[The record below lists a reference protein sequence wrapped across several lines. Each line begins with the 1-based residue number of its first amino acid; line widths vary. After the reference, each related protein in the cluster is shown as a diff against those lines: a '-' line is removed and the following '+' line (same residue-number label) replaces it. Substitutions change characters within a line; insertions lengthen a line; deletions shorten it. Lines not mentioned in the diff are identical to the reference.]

1 MGVGKNPKRKASK
14 GLINRLSV
22 DKTSLTK
29 EQLEAASQ
37 VAQANREDA
46 TQAKAKKA
54 AQESKKVDEAQAK
67 ANTDE
72 AKAAKEKAEKE
83 AVTATLINV
92 DCGKNPKKKVNK
104 NLVKRLSLTDKTPLT
119 KEQLD
124 AANEVA
130 QANREDAIQAKTE
143 KAAQESKKVEVA
155 QVKANT

>member
-1 MGVGKNPKRKASK
+1 MG
-14 GLINRLSV
+14 
-22 DKTSLTK
+22 
-29 EQLEAASQ
+29 
-37 VAQANREDA
+37 REDA

-124 AANEVA
+124 AANQVA
-130 QANREDAIQAKTE
+130 QANREDAIQAKVE
-143 KAAQESKKVEVA
+143 KASEVSKKVGIA
-155 QVKANT
+155 QEKANTDEAKVAKAKAHKDIATKTVIDVDVGKKSKKKSEQGFD

>member
-1 MGVGKNPKRKASK
+1 MG
-14 GLINRLSV
+14 
-22 DKTSLTK
+22 
-29 EQLEAASQ
+29 
-37 VAQANREDA
+37 
-46 TQAKAKKA
+46 
-54 AQESKKVDEAQAK
+54 
-67 ANTDE
+67 
-72 AKAAKEKAEKE
+72 AKEKAEKE

-155 QVKANT
+155 QVKANTDEAKAAKEKAEKQAVTATLINVDVGKNPKK

>member
-1 MGVGKNPKRKASK
+1 MGSGKNLEK
-14 GLINRLSV
+14 RLSIT
-22 DKTSLTK
+22 KASLTK
-29 EQLEAASQ
+29 EQLDAANQ

-46 TQAKAKKA
+46 IQAKVEKA
-54 AQESKKVDEAQAK
+54 SEVSKKVGTAQEK

-124 AANEVA
+124 AANQVA

-143 KAAQESKKVEVA
+143 KAAQESKKV
-155 QVKANT
+155 